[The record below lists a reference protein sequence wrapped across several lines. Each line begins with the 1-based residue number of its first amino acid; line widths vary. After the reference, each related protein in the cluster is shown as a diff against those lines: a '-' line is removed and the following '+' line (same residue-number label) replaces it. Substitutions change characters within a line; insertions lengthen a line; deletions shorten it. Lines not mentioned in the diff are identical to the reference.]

1 MPHQS
6 NVPFTCAE
14 VLAQALDT
22 LLLTILTSGS
32 VTSIGSAGSGAA
44 AGAGTAAGGVMD
56 SALGN
61 NNNNATP
68 TTASA
73 LLAWDRI
80 DSLGNTLIT
89 FIALENARFTQ
100 SAQYL
105 VSLQAPSVQPTL
117 LHCLTQL
124 STARGVSLQT
134 IDKPNRQKFLLN
146 FREFVTQIKSLSLV

>member
-1 MPHQS
+1 M
-6 NVPFTCAE
+6 
-14 VLAQALDT
+14 
-22 LLLTILTSGS
+22 TILTSGS
-32 VTSIGSAGSGAA
+32 VSSLNGAT
-44 AGAGTAAGGVMD
+44 AGAGAVDTSAAT
-56 SALGN
+56 SSEA
-61 NNNNATP
+61 AP

-89 FIALENARFTQ
+89 FVALDNARFSQ

-124 STARGVSLQT
+124 STARGVNLQS